1 MKKIVFATNNK
12 NKLSEIQHLLNG
24 IVDIV
29 SLADINFFEDIAE
42 TEATLEGN
50 ASLKSHAIF
59 DSKGLN
65 VFSDDTGLEI
75 EALNGE
81 PGVYSARY
89 AGEDGN
95 AEANMSKVL
104 ASMQGQKNRK
114 ACFRTVISLILEGQ
128 EYFFEGIVNGQILTE
143 KHGAKGF
150 GYDPIFQPE
159 GYDES
164 FAELPFEIKN
174 SISHRG
180 KAVQKLVKF
189 LKEQ

>member
-12 NKLSEIQHLLNG
+12 NKLKEIQHLLKDTVE
-24 IVDIV
+24 ILSLSDIGFND
-29 SLADINFFEDIAE
+29 DIDE
-42 TEATLEGN
+42 TEDTLRGN

-59 DSKGLN
+59 DRLEYH

-95 AEANMSKVL
+95 AEANMKKVL
-104 ASMQGQKNRK
+104 AKMEGQNNRK
-114 ACFRTVISLILEGQ
+114 ACFRTVISLILEGK
-128 EYFFEGIVNGQILTE
+128 EYFFEGKVDGEILTE
-143 KHGAKGF
+143 KQGDEGF

-159 GYDES
+159 GYNET
-164 FAELPFEIKN
+164 FAELPMSVKN
-174 SISHRG
+174 EISHRG
-180 KAVQKLVKF
+180 KAVKKLVKF